1 MLDANIKDQLQE
13 LIKVQK
19 RDALIAE
26 WAVFSKDLRERLISL
41 AKSGHESARFDFQ
54 FKDNK
59 EKAQKLFEDLKLT
72 VKNIEMNSAKG
83 YLIDVY
89 FI

>member
-13 LIKVQK
+13 LIKAQK
-19 RDALIAE
+19 RDALISE
-26 WAVFSKDLRERLISL
+26 WTVFSNGLQERLIFL
-41 AKSGHESARFDFQ
+41 AKSGNESARFDFQ

-59 EKAQKLFEDLKLT
+59 EKAQKLFEDLKMT

-83 YLIDVY
+83 YRIDVY
-89 FI
+89 FN